1 MAMESVAKLSLPPP
15 KSKAND
21 EPLSLKSN
29 KGGSLEER
37 FVHHAVSFFVP
48 FVIFVVKPSYLKSRL
63 HAGADIQTR
72 HAPGPRLWN
81 SGIDPPPSSAQEP
94 NDPSGAR
101 SSTVR
106 AGDS

>member
-48 FVIFVVKPSYLKSRL
+48 FVIFVVNQSYLKSRL
-63 HAGADIQTR
+63 HTGADIQTR
-72 HAPGPRLWN
+72 HAPIERGF
-81 SGIDPPPSSAQEP
+81 A
-94 NDPSGAR
+94 A
-101 SSTVR
+101 
-106 AGDS
+106 